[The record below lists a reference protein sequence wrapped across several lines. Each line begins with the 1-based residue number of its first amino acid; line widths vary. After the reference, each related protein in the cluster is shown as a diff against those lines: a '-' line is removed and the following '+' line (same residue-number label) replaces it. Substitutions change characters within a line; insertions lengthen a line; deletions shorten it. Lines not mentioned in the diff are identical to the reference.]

1 MLSLIDRRPVE
12 DDPLQTD
19 ESNRDE
25 VRAIEPSSEPVAE
38 FEIVMGRTQI
48 ASVSF
53 LATVI
58 IVAFSAMSYLAGKS
72 SAPKP
77 APTPAP
83 VQKIEAPVVQATV
96 VGPTAPE
103 PTPTKSVATKA
114 VETKPEAPL
123 FDNTK
128 TGALYL
134 QLGAVEKGVAIIMA
148 QGLRKQGLDGFVAP
162 GPNDH
167 IFRVVIGPLN
177 AESYTHARQAVEELG
192 LSNFARKI
200 PGDVSQSPVA
210 GARGSV
216 PHGVTEP

>member
-1 MLSLIDRRPVE
+1 MLSLIDRRPAE
-12 DDPLQTD
+12 PAENDLHPTD
-19 ESNRDE
+19 ETNRDE
-25 VRAIEPSSEPVAE
+25 VRAIEPPSEPPAE

-58 IVAFSAMSYLAGKS
+58 VVAFSAVSYLAGKS

-77 APTPAP
+77 APAP
-83 VQKIEAPVVQATV
+83 VQKIEAPVIQATV
-96 VGPTAPE
+96 VAPPQAPE
-103 PTPTKSVATKA
+103 SATK
-114 VETKPEAPL
+114 KPEAPL

-177 AESYTHARQAVEELG
+177 AESYKQARQAVEELG

-200 PGDVSQSPVA
+200 PGDVSQNPVA

-216 PHGVTEP
+216 PRAVTEP